1 MGEYYI
7 RNMKSENALYKV
19 FKMLSKNQ
27 RKRFYLII
35 VCLFFGMIL
44 EAFGIGI
51 ILPVLN
57 IIVSPKSL
65 EEYGLLNDFFVSIN
79 LVEDQQII
87 TFSLSL
93 LIAVYFLKSLYL
105 VFLSYYQNRYIS
117 YISAEISNRLF
128 KKYINQD
135 FMFHNERNSSELIKM
150 FQVEISMVTSLLLS
164 GIILITEIAIAIA
177 IISTLFFVEPTGT
190 VFIIIFFLI
199 FGSIFYYFSRNKSS
213 VWGIIREQEDSK
225 ISKLITE
232 GLNGINEVFLLGKEH
247 FFHSRLVRYNKTKA
261 RINSNQIT
269 LGQIPRYYLEFIS
282 IVSLVGF
289 ILIMIINEKELNE
302 IISIGGVFIAAT
314 FRVLPS
320 VNRIISSLQ
329 QIKYFKSSI
338 DIVNRDLNL
347 EDLPILD
354 KKNQTKISF
363 QNKLQ
368 LDKITF
374 SYPKS
379 ESSIFENLDFELNHG
394 EVIGI
399 IGPSGVGKSTFTN
412 LIVGFLNSFEGD
424 FKVDGKR
431 IDKSNAEN
439 WRKQLGYVSQSIYL
453 TDDSIRANVAFG
465 EEPDEIDDLR
475 IEKAIKKAQLYNFI
489 QGLPE
494 KLDSIV
500 GERGAQLSG
509 GQQQRIGIARAL
521 YNEPKLLILDEAT
534 SALDEETEKE
544 VMKAV
549 EGLKGEMTILIITH
563 RLSTLSCC
571 DKIYKVDQ
579 KKLVEQTI
587 S

>member
-1 MGEYYI
+1 
-7 RNMKSENALYKV
+7 MKSENPLVKV
-19 FKMLSKNQ
+19 FKILSKKQ
-27 RKRFYLII
+27 RKRFYLILF
-35 VCLFFGMIL
+35 CLFVGMIL

-57 IIVSPKSL
+57 IIVSPGSL
-65 EEYGLLNDFFVSIN
+65 KQYVWLNDFFNSISLIN
-79 LVEDQQII
+79 NQQII
-87 TFSLSL
+87 IFALIL
-93 LIAVYFLKSLYL
+93 LIGVYFFKSLYL
-105 VFLSYYQNRYIS
+105 VLLSYYQNRYVSFIS
-117 YISAEISNRLF
+117 SQISNRLF
-128 KKYINQD
+128 KNYLNQD

-150 FQVEISMVTSLLLS
+150 LQVEISMVTALLLS
-164 GIILITEIAIAIA
+164 GVVLITEIAIAIA
-177 IISTLFFVEPTGT
+177 IISTLFFVEPIGT
-190 VFIIIFFLI
+190 IFIIIFFLV
-199 FGSIFYYFSRNKSS
+199 FGSIFYFFSKNKSS
-213 VWGIIREQEDSK
+213 AWGSIRQKEDSK

-232 GLNGINEVFLLGKEH
+232 GLNGINEVFLLGKER
-247 FFHSRLVRYNKTKA
+247 FFHSRLVQYNKTKA
-261 RINSNQIT
+261 RISSNQIT

-289 ILIMIINEKELNE
+289 ILIMIINDKDLND

-320 VNRIISSLQ
+320 INRIISSLQ
-329 QIKYFKSSI
+329 QIKYYKSSV
-338 DIVNRDLNL
+338 DIVSRDLNL
-347 EDLPILD
+347 EGLPIVD
-354 KKNQTKISF
+354 KKDQTEIPF
-363 QNKLQ
+363 QHKLQ
-368 LDKITF
+368 LDQVSF
-374 SYPKS
+374 SYSKS
-379 ESSIFENLDFELNHG
+379 ESSIFENLNFELNHG
-394 EVIGI
+394 EVVGI
-399 IGPSGVGKSTFTN
+399 IGPSGAGKSTFTN

-453 TDDSIRANVAFG
+453 TDDTIRANIAFG

-489 QGLPE
+489 QGLPK

-521 YNEPKLLILDEAT
+521 YHEPKLFILDEAT

-579 KKLVEQTI
+579 KKLVKQTI

>member
-1 MGEYYI
+1 
-7 RNMKSENALYKV
+7 MKSENPLIKV
-19 FKMLSKNQ
+19 FQILSKNQ
-27 RKRFYLII
+27 RKRFYLILF
-35 VCLFFGMIL
+35 CLFIGMIL

-57 IIVSPKSL
+57 IVVSPESL
-65 EEYGLLNDFFVSIN
+65 KQYVWLNDFFNSISLIN
-79 LVEDQQII
+79 NQQII
-87 TFSLSL
+87 IFALIL
-93 LIAVYFLKSLYL
+93 LIGVYFFKSLYL
-105 VFLSYYQNRYIS
+105 VLLIYYQNRYIS
-117 YISAEISNRLF
+117 FISSQISNRLF
-128 KKYINQD
+128 KNYLNQD
-135 FMFHNERNSSELIKM
+135 FIFHNERNSSELIKI
-150 FQVEISMVTSLLLS
+150 FQVEINMVTSLLLS
-164 GIILITEIAIAIA
+164 GVILITEIAIVIA
-177 IISTLFFVEPTGT
+177 IISTLFFVEPSGT
-190 VFIIIFFLI
+190 IFIIIFFLV

-213 VWGIIREQEDSK
+213 AWGIIRQQEDSK
-225 ISKLITE
+225 ISKLIME

-261 RINSNQIT
+261 IINSNQIT

-289 ILIMIINEKELNE
+289 ILIMIINEKDLND

-320 VNRIISSLQ
+320 INRIIGSLQ
-329 QIKYFKSSI
+329 QIKYFKSSV

-347 EDLPILD
+347 AGLPIVD
-354 KKNQTKISF
+354 KKDQTKILF
-363 QNKLQ
+363 QHKLQ
-368 LDKITF
+368 LDQVSF

-379 ESSIFENLDFELNHG
+379 ESSIFENLNFELNHG
-394 EVIGI
+394 EVVGI

-424 FKVDGKR
+424 FKVDGKL
-431 IDKSNAEN
+431 IDKSNAKN

-453 TDDSIRANVAFG
+453 IDDTIRANVAFG

-579 KKLVEQTI
+579 KKLVKQII

>member
-1 MGEYYI
+1 
-7 RNMKSENALYKV
+7 MKSENPLVKV
-19 FKMLSKNQ
+19 FKILSKKQ
-27 RKRFYLII
+27 RKRFYLILF
-35 VCLFFGMIL
+35 CLFVGMIL

-57 IIVSPKSL
+57 IIVSPESL
-65 EEYGLLNDFFVSIN
+65 KQYVWLNDFFNSISLIN
-79 LVEDQQII
+79 NQQII
-87 TFSLSL
+87 IFALIL
-93 LIAVYFLKSLYL
+93 LIGVYFFKSLYL
-105 VFLSYYQNRYIS
+105 VLLSYYQNRYIS
-117 YISAEISNRLF
+117 FISSQISNRLF
-128 KKYINQD
+128 KNYLNQD
-135 FMFHNERNSSELIKM
+135 FIFHNERNSSELIKI
-150 FQVEISMVTSLLLS
+150 FQVEINMVTSLLLS
-164 GIILITEIAIAIA
+164 GVILITEIAIVIA
-177 IISTLFFVEPTGT
+177 IISTLFFVEPSGT
-190 VFIIIFFLI
+190 IFIIIFFLV
-199 FGSIFYYFSRNKSS
+199 FGSVFYYFSRNKSS
-213 VWGIIREQEDSK
+213 AWGIIRQQEDSK
-225 ISKLITE
+225 ISKLIME

-261 RINSNQIT
+261 IINSNKIT

-289 ILIMIINEKELNE
+289 ILIMIINDKDLND

-320 VNRIISSLQ
+320 INRIISSLQ
-329 QIKYFKSSI
+329 QIKYYKSSV
-338 DIVNRDLNL
+338 DIVSRDLNL
-347 EDLPILD
+347 VGLPIVD
-354 KKNQTKISF
+354 KKDQTEIPF
-363 QNKLQ
+363 QHKLQ
-368 LDKITF
+368 LNQVSF

-379 ESSIFENLDFELNHG
+379 ESSIFENLNFELNHG
-394 EVIGI
+394 EVVGI

-431 IDKSNAEN
+431 IDKYNAEN

-453 TDDSIRANVAFG
+453 TDDTIRANVAFG

-475 IEKAIKKAQLYNFI
+475 IEKAIRKAQLYNFI

-521 YNEPKLLILDEAT
+521 YHDPKLLILDEAT

>member
-1 MGEYYI
+1 
-7 RNMKSENALYKV
+7 MKSENPLIKV
-19 FKMLSKNQ
+19 FQILSKNQ
-27 RKRFYLII
+27 RKRFYLILF
-35 VCLFFGMIL
+35 CLFIGMIL

-57 IIVSPKSL
+57 IVVSPESL
-65 EEYGLLNDFFVSIN
+65 KQYVWLNDFFNSISLIN
-79 LVEDQQII
+79 NQQII
-87 TFSLSL
+87 IFALIL
-93 LIAVYFLKSLYL
+93 LIGVYFFKSLYL
-105 VFLSYYQNRYIS
+105 VLLSYYQNRYIS
-117 YISAEISNRLF
+117 FISSQISNRLF
-128 KKYINQD
+128 KNYLNQD

-150 FQVEISMVTSLLLS
+150 FQVEINMVTSLLLS
-164 GIILITEIAIAIA
+164 GVILITEIAIVIA
-177 IISTLFFVEPTGT
+177 IISTLFFVEPSGT
-190 VFIIIFFLI
+190 IFIIIFFLV
-199 FGSIFYYFSRNKSS
+199 FGSVFYYFSRNKSS
-213 VWGIIREQEDSK
+213 AWGIIRQQEDSK
-225 ISKLITE
+225 ISKLIME

-261 RINSNQIT
+261 IINSNKIT

-289 ILIMIINEKELNE
+289 ILIMIINDKDLND

-320 VNRIISSLQ
+320 INRIISSLQ
-329 QIKYFKSSI
+329 QIKYYKSSV
-338 DIVNRDLNL
+338 DIVSRDLNL
-347 EDLPILD
+347 VGLPIVD
-354 KKNQTKISF
+354 KKDQTEIPF
-363 QNKLQ
+363 QHKLQ
-368 LDKITF
+368 LNQVSF

-379 ESSIFENLDFELNHG
+379 ESSIFENLNFELNHG
-394 EVIGI
+394 EVVGI

-431 IDKSNAEN
+431 IDKYNAEN

-453 TDDSIRANVAFG
+453 TDDTIRANVAFG

-475 IEKAIKKAQLYNFI
+475 IEKAIRKAQLYNFI

-521 YNEPKLLILDEAT
+521 YHDPKLLILDEAT

>member
-1 MGEYYI
+1 
-7 RNMKSENALYKV
+7 MKSENALYKV

-431 IDKSNAEN
+431 IDKTNSAH
-439 WRKQLGYVSQSIYL
+439 WRKQLGYVSQTIYL
-453 TDDSIRANVAFG
+453 TDDTIRANIAFG

-475 IEKAIKKAQLYNFI
+475 IEKAIKKAQLYDFI
-489 QGLPE
+489 QALPE

-534 SALDEETEKE
+534 SALDEATEKE

-563 RLSTLSCC
+563 RLSTLGCC
-571 DKIYKVDQ
+571 DKIYKVDN
-579 KKLVEQTI
+579 KKLVEQ
-587 S
+587 